1 MNHDEVVSIIEY
13 PSKQLAMYALSLVNL
28 KDHEMNTLVLR
39 YMRGMTQEETAE
51 QMERSKNTIQ
61 NWEKSAIGKCSRA
74 WKGLEMISEMLKT
87 KTE

>member
-61 NWEKSAIGKCSRA
+61 NWENQLSANVPEHGRD
-74 WKGLEMISEMLKT
+74 WK
-87 KTE
+87 